1 MFGNYGHK
9 GLCRTFSFT
18 KINNVKR
25 TESLSIYRIK
35 KHIKRLTNVWLSRR
49 CVHRDEVDLV
59 FLAALRE
66 EVLHEEDVVADDA
79 AAVVA
84 HHDRGRERV
93 GLLHDLAGAAIP

>member
-1 MFGNYGHK
+1 M
-9 GLCRTFSFT
+9 
-18 KINNVKR
+18 
-25 TESLSIYRIK
+25 
-35 KHIKRLTNVWLSRR
+35 
-49 CVHRDEVDLV
+49 DLV

-93 GLLHDLAGAAIP
+93 GLLHYLAGAAIPGEIKWLYAYYEPYHKKCQSHFRYFFMRQQFFGSGGS